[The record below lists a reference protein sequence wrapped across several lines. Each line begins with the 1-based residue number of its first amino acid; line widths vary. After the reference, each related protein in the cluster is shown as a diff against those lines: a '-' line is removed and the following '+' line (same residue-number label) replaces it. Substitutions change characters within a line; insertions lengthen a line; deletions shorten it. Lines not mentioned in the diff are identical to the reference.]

1 MKRPLPYPF
10 FNQIRYLKWKT
21 FTMLSF
27 VLFASG
33 FTANAQA
40 VFSSVECF
48 CLDNA
53 ITSSNGQYR
62 DSIIVVTGITG
73 QTWRV
78 QSPVGFYN
86 MLSPAPPLAPILLL
100 NNTIIPEVS
109 PGRYALAGKRVS
121 GLPWTVTVTNGIE
134 TLTRSSVQS
143 CSYPSV
149 AATTIS
155 GDAFVC
161 ISSAENYSIPAN
173 VLLSN
178 INWTVTGG
186 VVSAGQGTNSITVTW
201 GASSGPQTL
210 SVTGELASYAGQPNA
225 CEFSS
230 QRTISITNVVPPTTI
245 AGDFGNCIGASEVY
259 TIPAAVNLLTGVV
272 WTVLESDMSTVA
284 PITAT
289 GSANSRTI
297 QWPNTPGV
305 YYIRVTGSYRPNT
318 STTDYCPFTSIQRV
332 DIVNELTVAMA
343 CNNLVNMSMNPDCE
357 LNFLADH
364 FLEDPAYPNSSYDIV
379 ITDLETGL
387 VIPTGTLGYNYIN
400 KTLKIQVVH
409 ECSGN
414 SCWGYAKIEDKSIPE
429 LICPDD
435 ITIDCEDL
443 SNLSVT
449 GYPVTGPGVVRTALS
464 NGTFL
469 LQNFDRC
476 SDVILSF
483 TDQSVTGLCDGP
495 YSAIITRMWR
505 AVDTYN
511 NVSTCTQT
519 IYVNRATLADLVM
532 PGSWDNVLGPNPSL
546 EACDNYPKLP
556 EGHSFEGNPDPVY
569 TGMPTGIACLKAHV
583 EFTDIRIPICGEN
596 SYKIRRRWRVID
608 HCNPSLSDTIYN
620 QFITVMDTKGP
631 VVTCPADLVNQNDP
645 DNIQLAAVISAGQ
658 YSCGA
663 EWSVLPPTVIFEC
676 SRVTWDVEFLLADSN
691 GLPPAN
697 GVYVKQ
703 SGSTRVVGNRP
714 AFRYGIDANARPFRI
729 ENLPSGRTWI
739 RYTIIDECENF
750 SYCFTEIDVVDL
762 VPPTPV
768 CDRTSNIA
776 IAADGMGWAGVQ
788 TFNDGSHDNCALDYL
803 KVRRM
808 SANPVAWSELERNN
822 TVKFSC
828 DDIGTEVMVEL
839 GVWDKAGNF
848 NSCMVNARVQDNIP
862 PTVIPPADRTAN
874 CNEDFTN
881 LSRFGMPTVT
891 DNCTFTLVIDSTDNR
906 GECGTGAIVRRFT
919 ATDKHGNVTTRT
931 QNINVINNRPFRSVA
946 SDIVWPQ
953 NALNFQGCTTTPP
966 LPDALPLGQRRPT
979 LANIACSQVAATY
992 EDIIFQYTEE
1002 ACLKVLRKWTVID
1015 WCQRNPFVEG
1025 SGTWT
1030 HTQVIMINN
1039 TTGNFRPNI
1048 TFGCQP
1054 SHLTITQVGTCQA
1067 RVQVTGTATDDCTPA
1082 DKLRWSFSIDE
1093 GNNGTIDFT
1102 GNTRSIDRVLNYGTH
1117 RIIWTVRDEC
1127 NNVGTCTN
1135 TFTIVDDKKP
1145 TPYCITELVTVIMP
1159 TSRNVTIW
1167 ASDFDLGATDNCST
1181 GTQLRASFSTNVND
1195 ISRTITCAMMTGP
1208 ATEFPLNVY
1217 ITDAQGNNDF
1227 CTVRLRVQ
1235 DNVNACGN
1243 GVDDNNP
1250 PQEQRVI
1257 LRGSIYTD
1265 NDDMVSDVEVQL
1277 NSNLPEFP
1285 KAVKSSVDGKF
1296 TFDNLEMYKDYSI
1309 TPRFDENPL
1318 NGVSTLDLVL
1328 IQRHVLGIQ
1337 SLDSPYKLIAA
1348 DVNNSQRITAAD
1360 LVDLRKVILGVNT
1373 TFPNNTS
1380 WRFVDVA
1387 HLFAD
1392 PSNPFPFTEKVDMQ
1406 ELDHNVAGLDFIAVK
1421 VGDVNNT
1428 AKVNDATDN
1437 ILGFRSTKSL
1447 NVNHVSGK
1455 SGDKVYVQLTTDDIR
1470 QLAGLQMGLMFDQK
1484 IAELID
1490 IQSGSLKLK
1499 EDHISYNELQSGIIK
1514 FSWNADQPADF
1525 TGELMTMVFRLNK
1538 DVEKAYIIDLANHA
1552 LQSEVYTIE
1561 QNTVTSAALNLRRGA
1576 GSMEEDT
1583 RFELYQN
1590 IPNPFN
1596 SGTMIGFSLPEAGN
1610 VTLKVYDIE
1619 GKIRHQ
1625 ISGKYNKG
1633 YNTIHLEREMLNVTG
1648 IMYYQLDTDTH
1659 SATRKMI
1666 VIK

>member
-1 MKRPLPYPF
+1 MKRPLLYPF
-10 FNQIRYLKWKT
+10 FNQIRYLKLKSI
-21 FTMLSF
+21 TMLSL
-27 VLFASG
+27 VLLVAN
-33 FTANAQA
+33 FTAEAQA

-53 ITSSNGQYR
+53 TTASNGQYR
-62 DSIIVVTGITG
+62 DSIIVQSGISG

-86 MLSPAPPLAPILLL
+86 MLSPAPPASPILLL

-109 PGRYALAGKRVS
+109 PGRYALAGKRIT
-121 GLPWTVTVTNGIE
+121 GLPWTVTVTNGVE
-134 TLTRSSVQS
+134 TLTRSATQS
-143 CSYPSV
+143 CSYPSL

-161 ISSAENYSIPAN
+161 QSSSENYSIPAN

-178 INWTVTGG
+178 VVWSVSGGIING
-186 VVSAGQGTNSITVTW
+186 GQGTNLINVIW
-201 GASSGPQTL
+201 GAVPGPQSI
-210 SVTGELASYAGQPNA
+210 SVTGELASYAGQPEA
-225 CEFSS
+225 CDFSS
-230 QRTISITNVVPPTTI
+230 SRVITIVDPVPPTTI
-245 AGDFGNCIGASEVY
+245 RGDFGNCIGASEVY
-259 TIPAAVNLLTGVV
+259 TLAAPINLLTGVI
-272 WTVLESDMSTVA
+272 WTVLESDMVTVA
-284 PITAT
+284 PITPSGT
-289 GSANSRTI
+289 ANSQTI

-305 YYIRVTGSYRPNT
+305 YYIRVTGSYRPNIT
-318 STTDYCPFTSIQRV
+318 SDPCPFTSIQRV
-332 DIVNELTVAMA
+332 DIVNEATVAMA

-357 LNFLADH
+357 LNFIADF
-364 FLEDPAYPNSSYDIV
+364 FLEDPAYPNSSYDI
-379 ITDLETGL
+379 IISDPATGQI
-387 VIPTGTLGYNYIN
+387 IPTGTLGYDYIN

-429 LICPDD
+429 LICADD
-435 ITIDCEDL
+435 VTIDCEDL
-443 SNLSVT
+443 ADLNVT
-449 GYPVTGPGVVRTALS
+449 GFPLFNPGVVIIPQL

-476 SDVILSF
+476 SDVILSY

-511 NVSTCTQT
+511 NIATCTQS
-519 IYVNRATLADLVM
+519 IYVNRATLEDLVM
-532 PGSWDNVLGPNPSL
+532 PGSWDDVLGPNQSL
-546 EACDNYPKLP
+546 DACGNYKKIL
-556 EGHSFEGNPDPVY
+556 EGEFAGNPHPDT
-569 TGMPTGIACLKAHV
+569 TGMPMGIACLKAHV

-608 HCNPSLSDTIYN
+608 HCNPSLNDTIYN

-631 VVTCPADLVNQNDP
+631 VVTCPADLVNQADP
-645 DNIQLAAVISAGQ
+645 NNIQPAAVISAGQ
-658 YSCGA
+658 YTCGA
-663 EWSVLPPTVIFEC
+663 EWMVLPPTVIFEC

-729 ENLPSGRTWI
+729 ENLPAGRTWI
-739 RYTIIDECENF
+739 RYTVIDECGNTNP
-750 SYCFTEIDVVDL
+750 CFTEVDVVDL

-768 CDRTSNIA
+768 CDRTTNIA
-776 IAADGMGWAGVQ
+776 IAADGEGWAGVQ
-788 TFNDGSHDNCALDYL
+788 TFNDGSHDNCALDFL

-808 SANPVAWSELERNN
+808 ATIPVDWNTLEKNN
-822 TVKFSC
+822 KLKFTC

-839 GVWDKAGNF
+839 GVWDKSGNF

-862 PTVIPPADRTAN
+862 PTVIPPSDRTAS

-891 DNCTFTLVIDSTDNR
+891 DNCTFTLVIDSIDNR
-906 GECGTGAIVRRFT
+906 GDCGTGIITRRFT

-931 QNINVINNRPFRSVA
+931 QDINVINNRPFRSVL
-946 SDIVWPQ
+946 SDIIWPA
-953 NALNFQGCTTTPP
+953 NALNFQGCSSTPP
-966 LPDALPLGQRRPT
+966 LPEALPANQRRPV
-979 LANIACSQVAATY
+979 LADIPCSQVASTY
-992 EDIIFQYTEE
+992 EDIVFQYTEE
-1002 ACLKVLRKWTVID
+1002 ACVKILRKWTVID
-1015 WCQRNPFVEG
+1015 WCQRNPFIEG

-1054 SHLTITQVGTCQA
+1054 AHITHTQVGTCQA
-1067 RVQVTGTATDDCTPA
+1067 RVQVTGVATDDCTPA
-1082 DKLRWSFSIDE
+1082 DKLVWSYTIDE
-1093 GNNGTIDFT
+1093 GNNGTVDFT
-1102 GNTRSIDRVLNYGTH
+1102 GNSNVVDRVLSYGTH
-1117 RIIWTVRDEC
+1117 RIVWSVRDEC

-1135 TFTIVDDKKP
+1135 TFTLVDDKKP

-1159 TSRNVTIW
+1159 TTRNVTIW

-1181 GTQLRASFSTNVND
+1181 GNQLRASFSTNVND

-1208 ATEFPLNVY
+1208 TTDFSLNVY

-1235 DNVNACGN
+1235 DNANACGN
-1243 GVDDNNP
+1243 GVDGGGDP
-1250 PQEQRVI
+1250 PQQRIAV
-1257 LRGSIYTD
+1257 RGNIYTD
-1265 NDDMVSDVEVQL
+1265 NDEMVSDVEVQL

-1285 KAVKSSVDGKF
+1285 KAVRSSEDGKF
-1296 TFDNLEMYKDYSI
+1296 IFDNLEMYADYSI
-1309 TPRFDENPL
+1309 APRFDENPL

-1328 IQRHVLGIQ
+1328 IQRHILGIQ
-1337 SLDSPYKLIAA
+1337 TLDSPYKLIAA

-1360 LVDLRKVILGVNT
+1360 LVDLRKVILGIHPQ
-1373 TFPNNTS
+1373 FPNNTS

-1387 HLFAD
+1387 HQFAD
-1392 PSNPFPFTEKVDMQ
+1392 PSNPFPFTEKVDMN
-1406 ELDHNVAGLDFIAVK
+1406 ELDHNVAGVDFIAVK
-1421 VGDVNNT
+1421 TGDVNGSAKANNT
-1428 AKVNDATDN
+1428 TDN
-1437 ILGFRSTKSL
+1437 TPSFRSSRTL
-1447 NVNHVSGK
+1447 TMNHVSGK
-1455 SGDKVYVQLTTDDIR
+1455 AGELVQVHLNADDFRQLT
-1470 QLAGLQMGLMFDQK
+1470 GFQMGLAFDYTA
-1484 IAELID
+1484 AELMD
-1490 IQSGSLKLK
+1490 VQSGNIRITN
-1499 EDHISYNELQSGIIK
+1499 EHISYNELQSGVIK
-1514 FSWNADQPADF
+1514 FSWNTDQPADISGNLISL
-1525 TGELMTMVFRLNK
+1525 TFRLSR
-1538 DVEKAYIIDLANHA
+1538 DADKAYLLDLATHH
-1552 LQSEVYTIE
+1552 LSPEVYTAE
-1561 QNTVTSAALNLRRGA
+1561 TNSVSSSVLTLRRDINSNA
-1576 GSMEEDT
+1576 DDT
-1583 RFELYQN
+1583 HFELYQN
-1590 IPNPFN
+1590 VPNPFN
-1596 SGTMIGFSLPEAGN
+1596 SGTLIGFNLPDAGN
-1610 VTLKVYDIE
+1610 VTLKVFDIE
-1619 GKIRHQ
+1619 GKIRYK

-1633 YNTIHLEREMLNVTG
+1633 YNSIHLDREMLNVTG